1 MRDLYLLINQLK
13 SFKGTKYIYYDLG
26 IPSNFEVNRDNI
38 KYIISKSNTFID
50 RVLLLTALLDEEI
63 DDKIIIDIYKENI
76 EIYNFIKN
84 VSKIDSKLLTKIEEC
99 EKGWSYTI
107 DDSPYEFSV
116 KSSFEKAKKSF
127 ELKK

>member
-1 MRDLYLLINQLK
+1 
-13 SFKGTKYIYYDLG
+13 
-26 IPSNFEVNRDNI
+26 
-38 KYIISKSNTFID
+38 
-50 RVLLLTALLDEEI
+50 LLTAFLDEEI
-63 DDKIIIDIYKENI
+63 DDKILIDIYKENI

-84 VSKIDSKLLTKIEEC
+84 VSKIDSKLLNKIEEC
-99 EKGWSYTI
+99 ENGWSYTI